1 LHYHSLN
8 RALQDIAGIEIKRD
22 EHLSTFDGL
31 PTTKKLRILTNQ
43 GRITEDMHNSIW
55 RSKQEKTLDVINE
68 KVKPNKKI
76 LNTIIR
82 LKKEGYRL
90 VCCTNSIRE
99 TAKLMLIR
107 SGILEYL
114 DFFIANTDVKTPKPH
129 PEMYL
134 RAIVKLGLRPRECVI
149 VEDSHHGREA
159 AIESGAHLCPV
170 RDLYDVTYGNIVNV
184 IDKSVDLNINSKSKP
199 KWQGSNTNVVIP
211 LAGSGKSFE
220 NVGYTFPKPIIDING
235 KPMIQEVFENLNMEA
250 NFIFIVKKEH
260 YTKYNLKYLLNL
272 MAPNC
277 KIIIVN
283 KDTEGAAQTV
293 LLAEKH
299 INNENPLVIANGDQ
313 IIDWNS
319 NEFFYSMQSENVD
332 GGIIIFNATHPRWS
346 FVKMDENG
354 FVTEVAEKKVI
365 SNNATAGVYY
375 YAKGK
380 DFVKFTKQMINKNI
394 RTNNEF
400 YVVPA
405 FNEFIKS
412 KKKIKAFKVDKVWGL
427 GTPEDLQKYMSK

>member
-1 LHYHSLN
+1 
-8 RALQDIAGIEIKRD
+8 
-22 EHLSTFDGL
+22 
-31 PTTKKLRILTNQ
+31 
-43 GRITEDMHNSIW
+43 
-55 RSKQEKTLDVINE
+55 
-68 KVKPNKKI
+68 
-76 LNTIIR
+76 
-82 LKKEGYRL
+82 
-90 VCCTNSIRE
+90 
-99 TAKLMLIR
+99 
-107 SGILEYL
+107 
-114 DFFIANTDVKTPKPH
+114 
-129 PEMYL
+129 
-134 RAIVKLGLRPRECVI
+134 
-149 VEDSHHGREA
+149 
-159 AIESGAHLCPV
+159 
-170 RDLYDVTYGNIVNV
+170 
-184 IDKSVDLNINSKSKP
+184 
-199 KWQGSNTNVVIP
+199 
-211 LAGSGKSFE
+211 
-220 NVGYTFPKPIIDING
+220 
-235 KPMIQEVFENLNMEA
+235 
-250 NFIFIVKKEH
+250 
-260 YTKYNLKYLLNL
+260 